1 MPMVEVLFYQLD
13 RRPLEAV
20 LPQLLERTLERGWR
34 ACVQASSPERV
45 EALSSALWTW
55 RDEGFLP
62 HGTAQDGNG
71 ALQPIW
77 LTAGDDNPNRA
88 AVRFLVDG
96 ATAASLD
103 GLERAV
109 YMFDGHDET
118 ALAAARSRWSE
129 ARDAGHEVTYWQQD
143 EDGRWVKRA

>member
-1 MPMVEVLFYQLD
+1 MVEVLFYQLD
-13 RRPLEAV
+13 RRPLETV

-34 ACVQASSPERV
+34 ACVQASSVERV

-55 RDEGFLP
+55 RDEAFLP
-62 HGTAQDGNG
+62 HGTVKDGNG
-71 ALQPIW
+71 ELQPIW
-77 LTAGDDNPNRA
+77 LTAGDDNPNGA

-96 ATAASLD
+96 AIAASLE

-109 YMFDGHDET
+109 YMFDGHDES

-143 EDGRWVKRA
+143 EDGRWIKRA

>member
-1 MPMVEVLFYQLD
+1 MVEVLFYQLD

-55 RDEGFLP
+55 RDEAFLP
-62 HGTAQDGNG
+62 HGTVQDGNG
-71 ALQPIW
+71 GLQPIW
-77 LTAGDDNPNRA
+77 LTAGDDNPNGA

-96 ATAASLD
+96 ASAASLD

-109 YMFDGHDET
+109 YMFDGHDEA
-118 ALAAARSRWSE
+118 ALAAARSRWTE
-129 ARDAGHEVTYWQQD
+129 ARNSGHEVTYWQQD
-143 EDGRWVKRA
+143 EDGRWIKRA